1 MDMKATSA
9 KHTNIAVS
17 KDKLI
22 HDLRL
27 AVSDAEDLLRATAN
41 QAGEGAAA
49 ARSRILEN
57 LQAIKRRLISAE
69 DSAIERTRQAGKDAD
84 QYVHDN
90 PWQAIGISACAG
102 AIVGML
108 IARR

>member
-1 MDMKATSA
+1 MNA
-9 KHTNIAVS
+9 KKMVVKHSDIADS
-17 KDKLI
+17 KDKLME
-22 HDLRL
+22 DLRL
-27 AVSDAEDLLRATAN
+27 VVEDAEELLRATAN

-49 ARSRILEN
+49 ARARIQES
-57 LQAIKRRLISAE
+57 LQVVKGRLASAQ
-69 DSAIERTRQAGKDAD
+69 DTAIERTRQAAKDAD

-90 PWQAIGISACAG
+90 PWQAIGVSACVG